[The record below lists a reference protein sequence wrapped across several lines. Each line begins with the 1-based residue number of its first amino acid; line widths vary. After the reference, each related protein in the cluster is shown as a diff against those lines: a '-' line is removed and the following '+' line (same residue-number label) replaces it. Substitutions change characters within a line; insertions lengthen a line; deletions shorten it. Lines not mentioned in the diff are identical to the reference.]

1 MSCVR
6 ICFLGLNRVTTLAL
20 RKLVLLLSIIN
31 FRFLLMRHI
40 TSTARLRIF
49 DWLLF
54 LLLFLNIIFWRRL
67 SIETQICLN
76 LYNLFFLPFFC
87 NYNIK
92 SALFFWALTSFWA
105 IILLFILFSI
115 LYLLVLT
122 IFFTCLSMIWIE
134 EILPLLSPSVCFIC
148 KWNPMFWGTLSCI
161 CFQLPFFI
169 EV

>member
-1 MSCVR
+1 MSCVS
-6 ICFLGLNRVTTLAL
+6 ISFLGLNRVTTLAL
-20 RKLVLLLSIIN
+20 WKLILLLNIIN

-54 LLLFLNIIFWRRL
+54 LLLFLNFILWRNL
-67 SIETQICLN
+67 SIEAQICLN
-76 LYNLFFLPFFC
+76 LYYLFFLTFFC

-92 SALFFWALTSFWA
+92 SAVFWALTSFWA

-161 CFQLPFFI
+161 CFRLPLFI